1 MENKYGLPK
10 DRLERLLNQL
20 INLVDV
26 DNDRKV
32 TLKEWNNWIDY
43 RRSKCLDEQFL
54 DDYPDHQAWKRFFY
68 KLSKGTQEIKLKD
81 LQKHIKPD
89 DVKMKKEMVEIYI
102 KSYIKGTYAFYKY
115 TKGKVLATLQCTGKN
130 CFERRDILRAF
141 NKP

>member
-10 DRLERLLNQL
+10 ERLERLLNQL

-32 TLKEWNNWIDY
+32 TLKEWNNWINY
-43 RRSKCLDEQFL
+43 RNSKCLNERFL
-54 DDYPDHQAWKRFFY
+54 EDYPDHQAWERFFY
-68 KLSKGTQEIKLKD
+68 KLSKGTQEIKLSD

-102 KSYIKGTYAFYKY
+102 KSYIKGMYFTF
-115 TKGKVLATLQCTGKN
+115 TLGGKV
-130 CFERRDILRAF
+130 
-141 NKP
+141 

>member
-10 DRLERLLNQL
+10 ERLEILLNQL

-43 RRSKCLDEQFL
+43 RRSKCLNEQFL

-89 DVKMKKEMVEIYI
+89 DVEMKKEMVTIYI
-102 KSYIKGTYAFYKY
+102 KSYIKGMYFTC
-115 TKGKVLATLQCTGKN
+115 TLRGKCYG
-130 CFERRDILRAF
+130 DISKRLL
-141 NKP
+141 